1 MATMK
6 EITYAQAIND
16 AMCEEMQRDE
26 NVFMMGED
34 IAEYCGAFG
43 VSRGMLEKFGKDRI
57 MNTPIS
63 EQAYVGAGIGA
74 AMAGMRPIVELMF
87 SDFMCVCFDELV
99 NEAPKMRFM
108 FGGKV
113 KVPMVMR
120 TAAGAGTG
128 AAAQHSQSLEACLAH
143 FPGLKVVIPSTP
155 YDAKGLLVPQVRN
168 SENNRRFYH
177 FDQVYPLATIRYLRR
192 LDYSLAQIK
201 AFLHSNGLRDNL
213 QMLSQQAQ
221 QLRRQCDEL
230 NATIQIIQQK
240 VEFIEREQ
248 AVSQRDKFYV
258 RSFPRRAFLHIGEEI
273 NLFTH
278 ELFYFYPTVGFYQG
292 QRKWFGAYLY
302 EDTPAEARHLPDLMA
317 DQPVSYIPA
326 GDYLCGYHYGPYLT
340 IQDSIDRLFGEA
352 YRRKLP
358 VDDCVITPNIVDQCC
373 EGHPDN
379 YITGLEVR
387 ILSLDEQNEEKPF
400 AVISKPED
408 V

>member
-155 YDAKGLLVPQVRN
+155 YDAKGLLKTAIRDDNPVMFLEQKTLY
-168 SENNRRFYH
+168 RRRGVH
-177 FDQVYPLATIRYLRR
+177 HPLGRSRR
-192 LDYSLAQIK
+192 
-201 AFLHSNGLRDNL
+201 
-213 QMLSQQAQ
+213 
-221 QLRRQCDEL
+221 
-230 NATIQIIQQK
+230 
-240 VEFIEREQ
+240 
-248 AVSQRDKFYV
+248 
-258 RSFPRRAFLHIGEEI
+258 
-273 NLFTH
+273 
-278 ELFYFYPTVGFYQG
+278 
-292 QRKWFGAYLY
+292 
-302 EDTPAEARHLPDLMA
+302 EARR
-317 DQPVSYIPA
+317 
-326 GDYLCGYHYGPYLT
+326 C
-340 IQDSIDRLFGEA
+340 
-352 YRRKLP
+352 
-358 VDDCVITPNIVDQCC
+358 
-373 EGHPDN
+373 
-379 YITGLEVR
+379 
-387 ILSLDEQNEEKPF
+387 
-400 AVISKPED
+400 
-408 V
+408 